1 MDLRILFTDSNCLS
15 KYEECSSNKNIFT
28 RIRPYMQINNQTK
41 MLNDDSIFE
50 LEYPSQSKMRRF
62 FTLIIKHL
70 SLIVFFILLSSYK
83 NPTTRINSKLVFA
96 DSFHFNSLVE
106 SQIKSIQN
114 SNTDTLFSIH
124 SQLNEILVKFYEA
137 REFKPV
143 WINNYST
150 NPQFTTIINLLD
162 SAAYFGFPY
171 DYFNAERIHVLNM
184 NLENLNQKVDLE
196 LSTSYAALKFILYLK
211 HGIVD
216 KDTSLAFSLDLEVLP
231 EILNNAINQNKLRGE
246 ILSVQPELVHHQNLL
261 NSLSHFIDLH
271 YSIKYT
277 TPAFI
282 NDKLLA
288 KSLYYS
294 GLSKS
299 PIFDSLNPKS
309 DVLNNLQSEYHL
321 PKDSILNVPTH
332 EVIVSLLKF
341 KYFQACLNLNRLR
354 NLQNS
359 GENYLFV
366 NIPEYKLHVVES
378 NENKETFNVI
388 VGKKRTP
395 TPVLSSNIE
404 KVIANPY
411 WTVPR
416 SIVKN
421 EMIYKIRKDSTYLQ
435 RNGFFII
442 NNYEETVDESII
454 DWNEKDPLGKKY
466 WIRQINSRSNALG
479 QVKFIFPN
487 NHSVYLHDTPSKRL
501 FKNEKRTYS
510 HGCIRLENPDKLAQY
525 LTSKY
530 NKEEYGD
537 FKKLISARK
546 RQVIDLTEQ
555 VKIHIQYITCSGS
568 ENSDMVFFNDIYN
581 LDKKEIMEVF
591 PDLFE
596 I

>member
-1 MDLRILFTDSNCLS
+1 MF
-15 KYEECSSNKNIFT
+15 
-28 RIRPYMQINNQTK
+28 
-41 MLNDDSIFE
+41 NDDTLLE
-50 LEYPSQSKMRRF
+50 LDYPSENKRRF
-62 FTLIIKHL
+62 FVLVLKYLISFVI
-70 SLIVFFILLSSYK
+70 FILLSSYK
-83 NPTTRINSKLVFA
+83 NPTTRINTKLVLA
-96 DSFHFNSLVE
+96 DSFQFNYLVE
-106 SQIKSIQN
+106 NQIKLIEN
-114 SNTDTLFSIH
+114 DTTDTLFSIH
-124 SQLNEILVKFYEA
+124 SQLNELLVKFYEA
-137 REFKPV
+137 REYKPV

-150 NPQFTTIINLLD
+150 NPQFSTLINLID

-171 DYFNAERIHVLNM
+171 DYFNSERIHLLYVD
-184 NLENLNQKVDLE
+184 LENTNQKVDLE
-196 LSTSYAALKFILYLK
+196 LSTTYATLKFMLYLK
-211 HGIVD
+211 HGIVE
-216 KDTSLAFSLDLEVLP
+216 KDTSLAFISDLEVLP
-231 EILNNAINQNKLRGE
+231 EILNEAINQNNLREE
-246 ILSVQPELVHHQNLL
+246 ILSVQPKLVHHKNLL
-261 NSLSHFIDLH
+261 NSLSYFIDLH
-271 YSIKYT
+271 YSVKYT

-282 NDKLLA
+282 DDKLLA

-294 GLSKS
+294 GVSES
-299 PIFDSLNPKS
+299 PEFDSLNPKS
-309 DVLNNLQSEYHL
+309 EVLNNLQSEYYL
-321 PKDSILNVPTH
+321 AKDSILNVPTH

-354 NLQNS
+354 NLQNT

-388 VGKKRTP
+388 VGKKGTP

-421 EMIYKIRKDSTYLQ
+421 EMIYKIRKDSTYLK

-442 NNYEETVDESII
+442 NNYEEAVNDSII
-454 DWNEKDPLGKKY
+454 NWNDKDPLGNKY
-466 WIRQINSRSNALG
+466 WMRQINSRSNALG

-487 NHSVYLHDTPSKRL
+487 KHSVYLHDTPSKRL

-530 NKEEYGD
+530 NNEENGD
-537 FKKLISARK
+537 FNKLISARK
-546 RQVIDLTEQ
+546 RQVIDLSEKI
-555 VKIHIQYITCSGS
+555 KIHVQYITCSGS
-568 ENSDMVFFNDIYN
+568 ENSNMVFFNDIYN
-581 LDKKEIMEVF
+581 LDEKEIKEVF
-591 PDLFE
+591 PNLLE